1 MVRFQKSQSQVC
13 SSYTVYR
20 NIHFFNYLFKTVEG
34 ISFFYWF
41 RENIPYFCTKLWDTF
56 NPMIIHSLYKCYTEV
71 MGCPKSYFCLS
82 KYSYLKWGILY
93 NLPHFHYKYLNI
105 PMLNRNLISIFIIRW
120 SSVIITEDILVKIIY
135 RCVVVLVLQLWNNH
149 TNGQNSLKSFFFF
162 FHFSCEV

>member
-41 RENIPYFCTKLWDTF
+41 RENIPYFWTKLWDTF

-71 MGCPKSYFCLS
+71 MGCRKSYFCLS

-105 PMLNRNLISIFIIRW
+105 PMLNRNNQHFHHKMVFCDYNRGHPSWTLFIVVSLCW
-120 SSVIITEDILVKIIY
+120 YCNYGITTLTDRI
-135 RCVVVLVLQLWNNH
+135 H
-149 TNGQNSLKSFFFF
+149 
-162 FHFSCEV
+162 